1 MESEQY
7 WYLIMP
13 LIAGYNYGTPKYKF
27 IEVGPIENFI
37 LRDAY
42 LGDSHAMDYITSM
55 RDYPRHFNLDWSKIK
70 VNPAKDVPRFNIYR
84 SANGYR
90 LNDIFK
96 NQDYFNENA
105 YRVVSNEVNPKEYE
119 REYPGI
125 LKMSGIYDRRG
136 GKSKKKK
143 YYKKGKPGKTRKH
156 YKRTRSHKSKR

>member
-1 MESEQY
+1 MEGEQY
-7 WYLIMP
+7 WHLIMP
-13 LIAGYNYGTPKYKF
+13 IIAEYNYGTPKYKF

-42 LGDSHAMDYITSM
+42 LGDSHAMDYVASM
-55 RDYPRHFNLDWSKIK
+55 RGYPPHFKLIWSKIK
-70 VNPAKDVPRFNIYR
+70 VNPTKDIPRFNLYR

-96 NQDYFNENA
+96 NFDYFNENA
-105 YRVVSNEVNPKEYE
+105 YKVVSNEVNPKEYD
-119 REYPGI
+119 REYPGL

-136 GKSKKKK
+136 GKTKKNKK
-143 YYKKGKPGKTRKH
+143 RKHGKTRKH